1 MKPHLIVFAVLI
13 AAFIAYNLFFRIED
27 DRMNTVV
34 NITLVSIL
42 FGYISF
48 MAYSLLKKMK
58 K

>member
-13 AAFIAYNLFFRIED
+13 AIFIAYNFFFRIED
-27 DRMNTVV
+27 DRMNTIV
-34 NITLVSIL
+34 NIALASIL

>member
-13 AAFIAYNLFFRIED
+13 AIFIAYNFFFRIED

-34 NITLVSIL
+34 NIILASIL
-42 FGYISF
+42 FGYIAF